1 MNPEEIRGRKM
12 HKLAQVFCVTLLV
25 ATLAIAGCGKE
36 EPAPTPART
45 ASPAIQGTQP
55 REGAAP
61 AGADEK
67 GGAHP
72 PEGQPRDDQR
82 HDGPHKDDHKEP
94 VAPAEAVSG
103 IRLTAEER
111 ENIGLKTEVAQV
123 RPIEDV
129 RKLNGIVKPH
139 PDRVAQVTS
148 RVPGKVLDIHVPLG
162 AWVKRGED
170 LLEVQSVELE
180 RAELSLIQAENK
192 LALTTVDLERAKKLV
207 ERGIAARREL
217 LTLENQQRELL
228 NEIESLT
235 RQLILLGLPPEEIKR
250 IRQEKAVT
258 TLHILAPLGGT
269 IVERSV
275 VLGQMIEPN
284 AVLMK
289 IIDTSVMII
298 EGEAFEDTLSL
309 LKVGQKVRVVV
320 SAYPTEL
327 FEGKISFISPTV
339 NPTKR
344 TIPIWAEVRNR
355 RGMLKQ
361 DLFAKVYVIVA
372 EQRRSLTIPVESL
385 ISAEGSDFAFVER
398 SGVYVRAELALG
410 LRNDR
415 FAEVR
420 RGLSPGDRVVTDGNR
435 QLYAKWLAAKSG
447 GPALG
452 GHPH

>member
-1 MNPEEIRGRKM
+1 
-12 HKLAQVFCVTLLV
+12 
-25 ATLAIAGCGKE
+25 
-36 EPAPTPART
+36 
-45 ASPAIQGTQP
+45 
-55 REGAAP
+55 
-61 AGADEK
+61 
-67 GGAHP
+67 
-72 PEGQPRDDQR
+72 
-82 HDGPHKDDHKEP
+82 
-94 VAPAEAVSG
+94 
-103 IRLTAEER
+103 LTAEER

-192 LALTTVDLERAKKLV
+192 LALTTIDLERAKKLV

-344 TIPIWAEVRNR
+344 TIPICRGQKSPRDAE
-355 RGMLKQ
+355 
-361 DLFAKVYVIVA
+361 A
-372 EQRRSLTIPVESL
+372 RSL
-385 ISAEGSDFAFVER
+385 
-398 SGVYVRAELALG
+398 RAG
-410 LRNDR
+410 LRDCGR
-415 FAEVR
+415 AATKPHDPGGEPHQRGGIGIRLR
-420 RGLSPGDRVVTDGNR
+420 RTERCLRPGRHGTRNP
-435 QLYAKWLAAKSG
+435 K
-447 GPALG
+447 
-452 GHPH
+452 